1 MIVGVDVSKD
11 YLDVALGR
19 NGEPFRI
26 TNDSVGFDE
35 LVKRLQGLDVKL
47 VVMEA
52 SGGYEQACAA
62 HLIIAKVPTAIVN
75 PRQVRDF
82 AKAMNKLAKTDGI
95 DAGTIA
101 HFGEAIERPA
111 ATLDDDATIELRA
124 LVDRRSQLVEMRTM
138 ESNRKQ
144 LAPAPLKKEL
154 DQHIVWLNSR
164 IKDIEK
170 DINARIRKSKAWLER
185 AKLLETAMGIGRT
198 TSAKLIVDLPE
209 LGRVTPKQIAALV
222 GTAPFNDD
230 SGKRQGQRYCRGG
243 RADVR
248 TALYMP
254 TTVAISHDPK
264 LGEFYARLTAKG
276 KPHNVALIACM
287 RKLLIMLNAMV
298 RTNTPWT
305 PA

>member
-1 MIVGVDVSKD
+1 MFVGVDVSKD
-11 YLDVALGR
+11 NLDVAIR
-19 NGEPFRI
+19 PSGEAFRV
-26 TNDSVGFDE
+26 TNDSEGFGE
-35 LVKRLQGLDVKL
+35 LVKRLNDVDVKL

-62 HLIIAKVPTAIVN
+62 HLILAKIPTAIVN

-95 DAGTIA
+95 DAGMIA

-124 LVDRRSQLVEMRTM
+124 MVERRAQLVEMRTM
-138 ESNRKQ
+138 ESNRKR
-144 LAPAPLKKEL
+144 LAREPLKKEL
-154 DQHIVWLNSR
+154 EQHIVWLNMR

-170 DINARIRKSKAWLER
+170 DINGRIRKSKAWLER
-185 AKLLETAMGIGRT
+185 AKLLETATGIART

-209 LGRVTPKQIAALV
+209 LGKVTSKQIAALV

-230 SGKRQGQRYCRGG
+230 SGKREGKRYCRGG

-248 TALYMP
+248 CALYMP
-254 TTVAISHDPK
+254 TTVAITHDAR
-264 LGEFYARLTAKG
+264 LGEFYARLREKG

-298 RTNTPWT
+298 RTNKPWV
-305 PA
+305 AA

>member
-11 YLDVALGR
+11 CLDVALGR
-19 NGEPFRI
+19 NGQAFRV
-26 TNDSVGFDE
+26 TNDNVGFEE
-35 LVKRLQGLDVKL
+35 LVRRLRGFDVKL

-62 HLIIAKVPTAIVN
+62 HLILAKLPTVIVN

-95 DAGTIA
+95 DAAMIS

-111 ATLDDDATIELRA
+111 TTLDDEATIELRA
-124 LVDRRSQLVEMRTM
+124 LVDRRAQLVEMRTM

-144 LAPAPLKKEL
+144 LARAPLKKEL

-170 DINARIRKSKAWLER
+170 DINGRIRKSKAWLER
-185 AKLLETAMGIGRT
+185 AKLLETAMGIART

-230 SGKRQGQRYCRGG
+230 SGKREGKRYCRGG

-254 TTVAISHDPK
+254 TTVAINHDPK
-264 LGEFYARLTAKG
+264 LGEFYARLRAKG
-276 KPHNVALIACM
+276 KPHNLALIACM

-305 PA
+305 RA